1 MLSKNCNTC
10 DWPSPYTNAL
20 LYCLSASAMLVGYQ
34 RLVAITQRRCLLCE
48 DAPTG
53 ATGMNPD
60 MACAWGWRYWSR
72 AWGWCYW
79 CRAWGWCYWCRA
91 WGFFESER
99 VSMNPF
105 YISSVDIDDWFTCN
119 DDDITYNLFN
129 IECKTAEIK
138 GISAIAWV
146 SAMFRKQL
154 QRRWQVSHGMR
165 KVAQSSRYQSIMRS
179 NACLVVLLWRRLWVA
194 RAVNLLDELW
204 ILDPVHRCRSE
215 GVLMAWRLYDRDT
228 SCRRGQFN
236 EQNVYA
242 YVLTNMHLRLLA
254 WIRASISENV
264 W

>member
-154 QRRWQVSHGMR
+154 QRRWQ
-165 KVAQSSRYQSIMRS
+165 
-179 NACLVVLLWRRLWVA
+179 
-194 RAVNLLDELW
+194 
-204 ILDPVHRCRSE
+204 
-215 GVLMAWRLYDRDT
+215 
-228 SCRRGQFN
+228 
-236 EQNVYA
+236 
-242 YVLTNMHLRLLA
+242 
-254 WIRASISENV
+254 ASITWNEKSSTVITVSINHAIKRVFGGVVVEKAMGCTCSQPLRRVVDFGPCASVPQRRCADGVEIV
-264 W
+264 WSWY